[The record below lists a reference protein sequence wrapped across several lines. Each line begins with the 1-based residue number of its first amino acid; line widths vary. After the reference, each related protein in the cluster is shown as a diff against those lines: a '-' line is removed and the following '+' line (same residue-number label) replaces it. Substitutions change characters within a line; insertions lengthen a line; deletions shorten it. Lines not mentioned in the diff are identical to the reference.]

1 MTTKRKEFEKKK
13 LTLGFRDYQIDPTE
27 QQEQPRLHHTNIEFT
42 LKMEKNGKRL
52 ECVNDNK

>member
-1 MTTKRKEFEKKK
+1 M
-13 LTLGFRDYQIDPTE
+13 LTLGFRDHQFDPTE
-27 QQEQPRLHHTNIEFT
+27 QQKQPRLHHTNIEFT